1 MSGGMKGGGMNGGG
15 MMHPNGERFGA
26 LSGVVIV
33 NSEKPC
39 TKGKHKVMNKKGK
52 MVCRKK

>member
-1 MSGGMKGGGMNGGG
+1 MNGGG